1 MRKGSEL
8 ESLIRRVSQK
18 LAEAQVMRL
27 FKWPVDQIIQ
37 ERAIRCTSCGAFS
50 NGLSLLHTHRTG
62 CDFFGYTSRGQHVA
76 LEAKGIAKPSLR
88 IYCEEGAGVHIH
100 QMLHLEEVARAGG
113 KAVIVWR
120 NDTGITAM
128 EIRAGSPA
136 SCKHCE
142 QVSALDTTIERMDLA
157 PLQAVSLY
165 SAAAVGVAKE
175 LRSARAE
182 YKGSDADV

>member
-128 EIRAGSPA
+128 EIRAAIGLAKGRKSIPWTGVPLYA
-136 SCKHCE
+136 ADEDNLYKAIL
-142 QVSALDTTIERMDLA
+142 SACA
-157 PLQAVSLY
+157 
-165 SAAAVGVAKE
+165 
-175 LRSARAE
+175 
-182 YKGSDADV
+182 